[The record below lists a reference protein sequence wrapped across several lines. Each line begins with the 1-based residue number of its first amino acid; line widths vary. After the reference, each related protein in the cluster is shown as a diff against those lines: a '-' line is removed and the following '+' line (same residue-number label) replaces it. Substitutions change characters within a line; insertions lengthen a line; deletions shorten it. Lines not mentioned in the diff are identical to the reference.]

1 MRIIFLLGIMLSL
14 DIYAFQ
20 AVRHSTAGLAPG
32 WRSGLH
38 IAYWTL
44 SLFAIAF
51 VLLAFTYD
59 LGKLS
64 RSALT
69 LLRAF
74 VFIFYL
80 SKLVVVA
87 FLLIE
92 DLRRLFSMGYHKMAG
107 TGEFDPSRKDFLT
120 NLSLIMGGLPLA
132 TLSYGIIRNPYRYK
146 VYREEVPIEGLP
158 EALDGLKIVQI
169 SDIHSGS
176 FFLKE
181 PIRRSV
187 ELINEEQPDLVFF
200 TGDMVN
206 SQATEMEPYMD
217 IFDKIE
223 AKYGVFSVRG
233 NHDYGDYHR
242 WGAPEKREANKRRF
256 EEIQSEMGWDLLQ
269 NEHRLVEIKGE
280 KVAVIGIENM
290 SALPQFPKYGD
301 LARAKE
307 GMEEVPLKLL
317 LSHDPTYW
325 KSGILKD
332 FPDIDIT
339 FSGHTHG
346 FQFGIEI
353 PGFLR
358 WSPSQLMYKEWAGLY
373 QEGRQYL
380 YVNRGLGFL
389 GYPGRVG
396 ILPEVTSMVIRSR

>member
-1 MRIIFLLGIMLSL
+1 MRIFFLLAIMFGL

-20 AVRHSTAGLAPG
+20 AVRHSTEGLAPA

-38 IAYWTL
+38 IAYWAL
-44 SLFAIAF
+44 SIFAITF
-51 VLLAFTYD
+51 VLLAFSYD
-59 LGKLS
+59 LS
-64 RSALT
+64 RLGRSTLT

-74 VFIFYL
+74 IFILYL
-80 SKLVVVA
+80 SKLVVVV
-87 FLLIE
+87 FLFIE
-92 DLRRLFSMGYHKMAG
+92 DLRRLLSLGYHKIAG
-107 TGEFDPSRKDFLT
+107 GSDFDPSRKDFLT
-120 NLSLIMGGLPLA
+120 NLSLIMGGVPLTA
-132 TLSYGIIRNPYRYK
+132 LSYGIIRNPYRYK
-146 VYREEVPIEGLP
+146 VYREEIAVEGLP
-158 EALDGLKIVQI
+158 KSLDGLKVVQI

-181 PIRRSV
+181 PIKRAI
-187 ELINEEQPDLVFF
+187 ELINQEEPDLVFF

-223 AKYGVFSVRG
+223 SRYGVYSVRG

-242 WGAPEKREANKRRF
+242 WGSDEKQEANKQRF
-256 EEIQSEMGWDLLQ
+256 EEIQAEMGWDLLK
-269 NEHRLVEIKGE
+269 NEHRILDIKGE
-280 KVAVIGIENM
+280 KVGVIGIENM
-290 SALPQFPKYGD
+290 SDLPQFPKYGD
-301 LARAKE
+301 LAKAKE
-307 GMEEVPLKLL
+307 GLEDVSLQLL

-332 FPDIDIT
+332 FKDVDIT

-353 PGFLR
+353 PGLIR
-358 WSPSQLMYKEWAGLY
+358 WSPSQLVYKEWAGLY
-373 QEGRQYL
+373 QEGSQYL

-396 ILPEVTSMVIRSR
+396 ILPEVTSMVIKSK